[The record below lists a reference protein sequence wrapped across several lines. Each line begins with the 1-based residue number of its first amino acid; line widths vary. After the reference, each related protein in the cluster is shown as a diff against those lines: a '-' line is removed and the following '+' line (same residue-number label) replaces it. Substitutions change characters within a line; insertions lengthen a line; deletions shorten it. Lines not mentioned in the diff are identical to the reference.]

1 MITIRN
7 YSLDFAPMGSAP
19 HGGDNPYSKRKSNSG
34 DFPFGFL
41 GNLLHD
47 KDAVLILALILLLY
61 ADNCDKALIFAL
73 FYILI

>member
-7 YSLDFAPMGSAP
+7 YSLDFAPMNSA
-19 HGGDNPYSKRKSNSG
+19 HDNGRDFCDKNKGNSKSSL
-34 DFPFGFL
+34 PGFI

-73 FYILI
+73 FYILT